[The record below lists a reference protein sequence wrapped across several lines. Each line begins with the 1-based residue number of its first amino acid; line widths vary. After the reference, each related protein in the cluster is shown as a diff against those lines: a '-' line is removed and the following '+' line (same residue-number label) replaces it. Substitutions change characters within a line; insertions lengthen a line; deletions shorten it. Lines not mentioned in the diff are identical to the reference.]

1 MLSFR
6 ISILDRRYNTVRR
19 VLNGFLVL
27 FVLSVIDVGAQTA
40 APDFQSLFNTGISLY
55 DEKRFDEAEK
65 KFRELL
71 SEDPNN
77 APALNYLG
85 YMLAD
90 RNVKLG
96 DAHVMIQKALDLD
109 PQNGAYLDSLGWVY
123 YRQNKFKL
131 AERYLRRSLEKYKH
145 DPTVLSHLGDVYLK
159 LDQAKLAE
167 KHWRRSIEEW
177 ERSAPSDRDDDAINE
192 LRKKLSN
199 ITPHSSSGATNGK
212 KLP

>member
-1 MLSFR
+1 MPTEKSKR
-6 ISILDRRYNTVRR
+6 ETPSD
-19 VLNGFLVL
+19 L
-27 FVLSVIDVGAQTA
+27 FVHS
-40 APDFQSLFNTGISLY
+40 SLFILVDSKGQVRASF
-55 DEKRFDEAEK
+55 EH
-65 KFRELL
+65 
-71 SEDPNN
+71 
-77 APALNYLG
+77 
-85 YMLAD
+85 
-90 RNVKLG
+90 
-96 DAHVMIQKALDLD
+96 DATNLVQMIQKALDLD

-145 DPTVLSHLGDVYLK
+145 DPTVLSHLGDVYFK
-159 LDQAKLAE
+159 HDQTELAK

-199 ITPHSSSGATNGK
+199 ITPHFSSGATNDK